1 MARRKKTAKRST
13 PKTILRLP
21 DLEQSKNAVL
31 NSLAAP
37 SSQVSYGHAI
47 DEFIGWYCSEPR
59 LAFNRTVVL
68 RYRFFLEQNNLA
80 PSTINVRLAA
90 VRRLAYEAADTG
102 LLSPELAAGIRRVK
116 GAKRLGVRIGNW
128 LTIDQ
133 SKTLLEMS
141 SLETARGKRDRAIL
155 SLLIGCGLRR
165 AELVG
170 LRADDLQI
178 REEHW
183 VIADLIG
190 KGRHIRTVPVPAW
203 AKRAVDGWT
212 EAAGITTGRIFRRV
226 SRFGKIWGEGI
237 TPKAIWHVV
246 KPPAA
251 GCGGRGSSL

>member
-1 MARRKKTAKRST
+1 M
-13 PKTILRLP
+13 
-21 DLEQSKNAVL
+21 
-31 NSLAAP
+31 
-37 SSQVSYGHAI
+37 
-47 DEFIGWYCSEPR
+47 
-59 LAFNRTVVL
+59 VL

-128 LTIDQ
+128 LTIEQ
-133 SKTLLEMS
+133 ARTLLQRPP
-141 SLETARGKRDRAIL
+141 LETVRGTRDRAIL
-155 SLLIGCGLRR
+155 AVLIGCGLRR

-170 LRADDLQI
+170 LRAEDFQI

-190 KGRHIRTVPVPAW
+190 KGQHIRTVPVPAW
-203 AKRAVDGWT
+203 AKRAVDEWAT
-212 EAAGITTGRIFRRV
+212 AAQISAGPIFRRV
-226 SRFGKIWGEGI
+226 NRFGEIWGEGL

-246 KPPAA
+246 KRAALHARHPEPGPA
-251 GCGGRGSSL
+251 